1 MRITAFTPG
10 TARTGGPGRG
20 GVPGTSAGPAPRGNG
35 LSRIAAR
42 VAAATAPLASLIA
55 RWRRPA
61 PASRVAAPS
70 AGIRVAPV
78 VPTSSGAAA
87 VAPVPA
93 FAAGPRLA
101 AAPSLASTIAE
112 AEADRTRLRLAWG
125 LALGVAVLVGVRLF
139 TIQIVRYP
147 RYAELARRQHLASWK
162 LPASRGTITDR
173 NGRPLAVSQE
183 AAAIYLV
190 PRYFYAGKGATRAQL
205 DRVCAALGRS
215 GAAVRAEATRRPF
228 VWLKRPATPADVE
241 RVRELCRDLRIQG
254 VGWEPL
260 CVRMYPEG
268 RTASHVLGCTNDEGK
283 GLEGVEYAYD
293 KWLHRGGDVRPILR
307 DSRGRLIFTGGAA
320 ADDPGGARLRLT
332 MDAGLQHAAERELEE
347 GLDRAGAKWGCA
359 IVLDPGTGEL
369 LALANAP
376 RFSPDAFEDV
386 PADVRANHAVTHV
399 FEPGSTFKL
408 VTLAAA
414 LQESLVREED
424 ETDCERGAFA
434 LGDEVIHDVE
444 AYGRLTLAEMFAFSS
459 NIGFAKLG
467 LKLGGARLLAK
478 AREFGFGESTRAGI
492 PGEERGLLR
501 RPAEKFDVAAM
512 AFGQG
517 LGVTAIQMA
526 AAYGAIANHGVL
538 MRPYAVAE
546 VRDASGR
553 VRVSNRPE
561 KVRQV
566 VSAAV
571 ARRLTALL
579 TGVVDVGT
587 GRPAAI
593 RGVRVAGKTGTSQK
607 SDAKGYLPEGE
618 KLVTFVGFVP
628 ADAPRFVVLVTLDR
642 PKWGTAG
649 GVAGPVFRE
658 IALAALRSSG
668 VPAGSAGALAY
679 AGGPRIGL

>member
-1 MRITAFTPG
+1 MRMTIHSPG
-10 TARTGGPGRG
+10 TPRAIPAGRPGDRAAAPGRG
-20 GVPGTSAGPAPRGNG
+20 IDRLMAAVAGVVRGVGRRAAAFRPRGGRPAGVAPRFAGPASG
-35 LSRIAAR
+35 
-42 VAAATAPLASLIA
+42 PL
-55 RWRRPA
+55 P
-61 PASRVAAPS
+61 
-70 AGIRVAPV
+70 
-78 VPTSSGAAA
+78 AA
-87 VAPVPA
+87 VTTTSGLPVPPILRA
-93 FAAGPRLA
+93 TGT
-101 AAPSLASTIAE
+101 PSLATTIAE
-112 AEADRTRLRLAWG
+112 AEGDRRRLRLAWG
-125 LALGVAVLVGVRLF
+125 MALGVAVLIGVRLF

-173 NGRPLAVSQE
+173 HGRALAVSQE
-183 AAAIYLV
+183 AAAVYLV
-190 PRYFYAGKGATRAQL
+190 PRYFFAGKGSSRGQL
-205 DRVCAALGRS
+205 DRLCAALGRS
-215 GAAVRAEATRRPF
+215 AGPVRAEASRRPF

-241 RVRELCRDLRIQG
+241 RVRDLCRDERIQG

-268 RTASHVLGCTNDEGK
+268 RTACHLLGCTNDEGR

-307 DSRGRLIFTGGAA
+307 DSRGRLIFTGGST
-320 ADDPGGARLRLT
+320 ADGPGGAQLRLT
-332 MDAGLQHAAERELEE
+332 VDAGLQHAAERELEE

-359 IVLDPGTGEL
+359 IVLEPSTGEI

-376 RFSPDAFEDV
+376 RFAPDAFEDV
-386 PADVRANHAVTHV
+386 PAELRANHAVTHV

-414 LQESLVREED
+414 LQESMAKEED

-467 LKLGGARLLAK
+467 LRLGASRLLGK
-478 AREFGFGESTRAGI
+478 ARDFGFGEPTRLGI

-501 RPAEKFDVAAM
+501 RPAEKFDIAAM

-517 LGVTAIQMA
+517 LGATAIQLA
-526 AAYGAIANHGVL
+526 AAYGAIANHGML

-546 VRDASGR
+546 VRDSAGR

-571 ARRLTALL
+571 ARRLTAML
-579 TGVVDVGT
+579 TGVVDFGT

-618 KLVTFVGFVP
+618 KLVTFVGFLP
-628 ADAPRFVVLVTLDR
+628 ADAPRFVILVTLDR

-668 VPAGSAGALAY
+668 VPAGAAGALVSAGA
-679 AGGPRIGL
+679 PRTEQ